1 MRFLRVVA
9 RRGQTLFLVAQIR
22 KRLRSFCNSLLAVCC
37 CGLIAAGGANPALAA
52 PYERGTGFAPPVQ
65 DQRPRPGRQREAE
78 KPAPQ
83 REPPGPGDADRGRM
97 SPEERRQLRR
107 DIRDAG
113 KDLYQRERQTPR
125 RSGRR

>member
-1 MRFLRVVA
+1 M
-9 RRGQTLFLVAQIR
+9 
-22 KRLRSFCNSLLAVCC
+22 
-37 CGLIAAGGANPALAA
+37 
-52 PYERGTGFAPPVQ
+52 GFAPLLQ

-113 KDLYQRERQTPR
+113 KDLYQRERQGPR
-125 RSGRR
+125 RQQRK